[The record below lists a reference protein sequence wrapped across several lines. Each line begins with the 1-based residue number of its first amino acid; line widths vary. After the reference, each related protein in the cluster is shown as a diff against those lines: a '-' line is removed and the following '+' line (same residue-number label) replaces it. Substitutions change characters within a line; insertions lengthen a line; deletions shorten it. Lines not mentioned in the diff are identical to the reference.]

1 MFFAG
6 VREGKMTTAAGARE
20 AEEGPRH
27 EQGGS
32 LLVPSPEGLAD
43 SHQRAREDADCPPNV
58 PEGGCSGGGCARATR
73 TMIEA
78 REREMK
84 LLRLL

>member
-1 MFFAG
+1 MNK
-6 VREGKMTTAAGARE
+6 VGA
-20 AEEGPRH
+20 
-27 EQGGS
+27 S
-32 LLVPSPEGLAD
+32 WSPSPEGLAD

-58 PEGGCSGGGCARATR
+58 PEGGCSGGDCARARR